1 MGYIMESEELLSMFD
16 MGNIRICDCRF
27 KLGAPDVGRNEYETE
42 HISGAVYFD
51 LEKDLSGQV
60 EEYGGRHPLPNLD
73 LFKNK
78 LESYGI
84 NNDTILVA
92 YDGGEG
98 SFASRFVWLL
108 TYMGHKK
115 VYLLNGGYRAWKE
128 SGYSSDAHLPHY
140 EKAEYRVQIKE
151 SVLASYQEVKDFTQK
166 RPDDVVLI
174 DSRETKRFLGIE
186 EPIDK
191 KAGHIPGAIN
201 KVWTNVLDEGYYL
214 QAEEL
219 EETYKDI
226 SRDKEIIV
234 YCGSGVTASP
244 NYIALKEA
252 GYTNV
257 KVYVGS
263 FSDWISYPDN
273 PIGIG

>member
-1 MGYIMESEELLSMFD
+1 MGYIIEVEELISMSKLED
-16 MGNIRICDCRF
+16 VRICDCRY
-27 KLGAPDVGRNEYETE
+27 KLGSPEVGGKEYEKE
-42 HISGAVYFD
+42 HITGAVYFD

-60 EEYGGRHPLPNLD
+60 EEHGGRHPLPNLVQ
-73 LFKNK
+73 FKNK

-84 NNDTILVA
+84 TNDTILVA

-108 TYMGHKK
+108 SYIGHQN
-115 VYLLNGGYRAWKE
+115 VYILNGGYQAWKDG
-128 SGYSSDAHLPHY
+128 GYPSDSSIPEY
-140 EKAEYRVQIKE
+140 KQAEYRLHIHE
-151 SVLASYQEVKDFTQK
+151 PILASYEKVKEFSEK

-174 DSRETKRFLGIE
+174 DSRETKRFLGIV

-201 KVWTNVLDEGYYL
+201 KVWTNVLDGGYFLKRDELKKTFEG
-214 QAEEL
+214 
-219 EETYKDI
+219 I
-226 SRDKEIIV
+226 SGDKEIIV

-252 GYTNV
+252 GFTNV

-273 PIGIG
+273 PIG

>member
-1 MGYIMESEELLSMFD
+1 MGYIMESEELLSMFNR
-16 MGNIRICDCRF
+16 GNIRICDCRF
-27 KLGAPDVGRNEYETE
+27 KLGASDMGRNEYEKE
-42 HISGAVYFD
+42 HITGAIYFD
-51 LEKDLSGQV
+51 LEKDLSGKV
-60 EEYGGRHPLPNLD
+60 EEHGGRHPLPNLGQ
-73 LFKNK
+73 FKDK

-84 NNDTILVA
+84 TNDTILVA

-108 TYMGHKK
+108 TYMGHRK
-115 VYLLNGGYRAWKE
+115 VYILNGGYRAWKE
-128 SGYSSDAHLPHY
+128 RGYASDDRLPHY
-140 EKAEYRVQIKE
+140 EPAEYHLQIRE
-151 SVLASYQEVKDFTQK
+151 SVLASYQKVKDFTER

-201 KVWTNVLDEGYYL
+201 KVWTNVLDEGSFL

-219 EETYKDI
+219 KQTYKGI

-234 YCGSGVTASP
+234 YCGSGVTAAP
-244 NYIALKEA
+244 NYVALKEA
-252 GYTNV
+252 GFPNV

-273 PIGIG
+273 PIG